1 MHAHVC
7 VCMCWVYRGF
17 VYTGA
22 FVCKCIERS
31 DDNVGNHTSELPTFS
46 FEMRSLTGWA
56 YYPVNFLSPIPNAG
70 IRIIYH
76 HVQIFIWV
84 LGSNSGPHD
93 YVTSTLLTKLSA
105 PPKLCFIHQKWTY
118 ISEQIFPKSWS
129 LQLPG
134 LDFGEMHFFKT
145 ICNFQTIL
153 KNDICLH
160 RWLKWSEAS

>member
-1 MHAHVC
+1 MIKSLVSGNLLYSFWVTMHAHVC

-93 YVTSTLLTKLSA
+93 YVTSTLLTKLYH
-105 PPKLCFIHQKWTY
+105 LCVPNLPC
-118 ISEQIFPKSWS
+118 FPIY
-129 LQLPG
+129 L
-134 LDFGEMHFFKT
+134 
-145 ICNFQTIL
+145 
-153 KNDICLH
+153 
-160 RWLKWSEAS
+160 LKWLTHLIKGWNLEMSHLKFISMP